1 MLHGTTIILISF
13 AYLGLLF
20 AIAYFADERADAGR
34 SVIASPYVYSLS
46 LAVYATAW
54 TFYGSVGRA
63 ASDGV
68 GFLPIYIGPT
78 LMIALWWVVLRK
90 ILRISKQ
97 NRITSLA
104 DFIASRYGKSALL
117 GGLVTVI
124 AVIGILPYI
133 SLQLKAVS
141 NSFAILVQ
149 YPEIIMPSKAGAASI
164 REDAAL
170 WMALIL
176 AAFTIAFGTRHLDA
190 AEHHQGMVAAIAFES
205 LVKLLAF
212 LAVGVFVTF
221 GIYDGFGD
229 IFARATSQP
238 KLRAMMTPLEGVAGG
253 YTNWAWLTILSMMA
267 IMFLPRQFQVAVV
280 ENVDE
285 KHLSKAIWLFPV
297 YMLAIN
303 VFVLPIAF
311 GGLLRFPDGSVD
323 ADTFVLTLPMAEKR
337 ELLALLVFIGGLS
350 AATGM
355 IIVETIALSTMV
367 CNDLVMPVLL
377 RLRGLRL
384 NERPD
389 LTRLLLGIRRG
400 AIVLILILG
409 YLYFRLAGEAY
420 ALVSIGLISFA
431 AVAQFAPA
439 ILGGIFWKGGTRA
452 GAFWGLTAGFAIWL
466 YTLLLPAL
474 ARSGWLPI
482 SLLDEGPFGIA
493 LLKPLQLFGLAGLD
507 SISHAMI
514 WSMIANV
521 GAYVG
526 VSLSASPNADEH
538 RQASVFVD
546 VFRQTGEAGGAR
558 FWRGTASVPDLH
570 SLLARF
576 LGTSTA
582 EGAFADYAR
591 AKGLEWP
598 DPAFVA
604 DAELVHHVE
613 MQLAGAIGGASAR
626 IMVASVVKEET
637 LTIGEVR
644 DILDE
649 ASQVVVYSH
658 RLEQKSHE
666 LEAATAELRE
676 ANERLKELDRL
687 KDDFV
692 STVTHEL
699 RTPLTSIRAFT
710 EILLDDPEVELG
722 QRKKFLGIIT
732 KETERL
738 TRLINQVLDLAKME
752 SGKAEWVETEV
763 DLRDVISD
771 TLGAMGQV
779 FKDKNIEVT
788 ARLPD
793 KVPPVTADL
802 DRMIQVMLNLLSNA
816 VKFCDPV
823 NGRVEVSLFERESEL
838 QVDVRDNGGGI
849 SPEHQD
855 EIFSKFHQVGDKLT
869 DKPHGSGLGLHI
881 SRQIIEHFGGRL
893 WVESDLG
900 RGACFS
906 FTVPIGAAA
915 AAAGAAH
922 MSVLSAAG
930 ASP

>member
-1 MLHGTTIILISF
+1 MLHGTTIILLSF

-20 AIAYFADERADAGR
+20 AIAYYADQRADSGR
-34 SVIASPYVYSLS
+34 SIIASPYIYSLS

-104 DFIASRYGKSALL
+104 DFVASRYGKSALL
-117 GGLVTVI
+117 GGIVTVI

-149 YPEIIMPSKAGAASI
+149 FPEIIMPGRVGTESI

-170 WMALIL
+170 WMALLL
-176 AAFTIAFGTRHLDA
+176 AAFTILFGTRHLDA

-212 LAVGVFVTF
+212 LAVGVFVTW
-221 GIYDGFGD
+221 GMYDGFGD
-229 IFARATSQP
+229 LFARAAAQP
-238 KLRAMMTPLEGVAGG
+238 KLRAMMAPLEGVAGD
-253 YTNWAWLTILSMMA
+253 YANWAWLTVLSMMA

-280 ENVDE
+280 ENIDE
-285 KHLSKAIWLFPV
+285 RHLNKAIWLFPL

-303 VFVLPIAF
+303 IFVLPIAF
-311 GGLLRFPDGSVD
+311 GGLLRFPGGTVD
-323 ADTFVLTLPMAEKR
+323 ADTFVLTLPMAEKH

-377 RLRGLRL
+377 RMRRLRL
-384 NERPD
+384 NARPD
-389 LTRLLLGIRRG
+389 LTGLLLGIRRG
-400 AIVLILILG
+400 AIVLILLLG
-409 YLYFRLAGEAY
+409 YLYFKLAGEAY

-439 ILGGIFWKGGTRA
+439 ILGGIFWKGGTRN
-452 GAFWGLTAGFAIWL
+452 GALCGLLAGFGVWL

-474 ARSGWLPI
+474 ARSGWLPV
-482 SLLDEGPFGIA
+482 SLLDSGPFGVE
-493 LLKPLQLFGLAGLD
+493 LLKPLQLFGLSGLD
-507 SISHAMI
+507 QTSHAMI

-521 GAYVG
+521 GAYVA
-526 VSLSASPNADEH
+526 VSLSASPSADEH

-546 VFRQTGEAGGAR
+546 VFRHTGEAGGAR
-558 FWRGTASVPDLH
+558 FWRGTASVPDLY

-576 LGTSTA
+576 LGTANA
-582 EGAFADYAR
+582 EAAFGEYAA
-591 AKGLEWP
+591 AKGLRWP
-598 DPAFVA
+598 DPGLVA
-604 DAELVHHVE
+604 DAELVHFVE
-613 MQLAGAIGGASAR
+613 VQLAGAIGGASAR
-626 IMVASVVKEET
+626 IMVASVVSEET
-637 LTIGEVR
+637 LTIDEVR
-644 DILDE
+644 GILDE

-658 RLEQKSHE
+658 RLEQKSRE

-710 EILLDDPEVELG
+710 EILLDDPDVEIG

-732 KETERL
+732 KEAERL
-738 TRLINQVLDLAKME
+738 TRLINQVLDLSKIE
-752 SGKAEWVETEV
+752 SGKAEWSESPV
-763 DLRDVISD
+763 DMKDVISD
-771 TLGAMGQV
+771 TLAAMGQL
-779 FKDKNIEVT
+779 FKERSITVT
-788 ARLPD
+788 ASLPD
-793 KVPPVTADL
+793 RVSPVTADL

-816 VKFCDPV
+816 AKFCNATD
-823 NGRVEVSLFERESEL
+823 GRIDIALAERDGSLR
-838 QVDVRDNGGGI
+838 VDVRDNGRGV
-849 SPEHQD
+849 SAEHQG
-855 EIFSKFHQVGDKLT
+855 EIFSKFHQVGDTLT
-869 DKPHGSGLGLHI
+869 DKPHGSGLGLYI
-881 SRQIIEHFGGRL
+881 SRQIIEHFGGSL
-893 WVESDLG
+893 WVESELG

-906 FTVPIGAAA
+906 FTMPT
-915 AAAGAAH
+915 AGAERA
-922 MSVLSAAG
+922 LAA
-930 ASP
+930 

>member
-1 MLHGTTIILISF
+1 MLHGTAIIITSF
-13 AYLGLLF
+13 VYLGLLF
-20 AIAYFADERADAGR
+20 AIAYYADERADAGR
-34 SVIASPYVYSLS
+34 SVIASPYIYSLS

-78 LMIALWWVVLRK
+78 MMIALWWIVMRK

-141 NSFAILVQ
+141 NSYTILVQ
-149 YPEIIMPSKAGAASI
+149 YPEIIMPTRVDAAPM
-164 REDAAL
+164 REDTAL
-170 WMALIL
+170 WVAMIL
-176 AAFTIAFGTRHLDA
+176 AAFTMAFGTRHLDA

-229 IFARATSQP
+229 LFARAAAEP
-238 KLRAMMTPLEGVAGG
+238 KLLAMMTPLGGVAGG
-253 YTNWAWLTILSMMA
+253 YASWVWLTILSMTA
-267 IMFLPRQFQVAVV
+267 IMFLPRQFQVAVI

-285 KHLSKAIWLFPV
+285 KHLSKAIWLFPL

-311 GGLLRFPDGSVD
+311 GGLLRFPDGTVD
-323 ADTFVLTLPMAEKR
+323 ADTFVLTLPMAEKH
-337 ELLALLVFIGGLS
+337 EWLALLVFIGGLS

-355 IIVETIALSTMV
+355 VIVETIALSTMA

-377 RLRGLRL
+377 RLSSLRL
-384 NERPD
+384 NERRD
-389 LTRLLLGIRRG
+389 LTGLLLGIRRG
-400 AIVLILILG
+400 AIVLILLLG
-409 YLYFRLAGEAY
+409 YLYFKLAGEAY

-431 AVAQFAPA
+431 AVAQFAPP
-439 ILGGIFWKGGTRA
+439 ILGGIFWKGGTRL
-452 GAFWGLTAGFAIWL
+452 GALWGLTAGFAVWS

-482 SLLDEGPFGIA
+482 SFLEQGPFGIE
-493 LLKPLQLFGLAGLD
+493 LLRPLQLFGLSGLD
-507 SISHAMI
+507 QITHAMI
-514 WSMIANV
+514 WSMIANI
-521 GAYVG
+521 GAYVA
-526 VSLSASPNADEH
+526 VSLSVSQSADEH
-538 RQASVFVD
+538 RQASLFVD
-546 VFRQTGEAGGAR
+546 VFKQTGEAGGAR
-558 FWRGTASVPDLH
+558 FWRGTASAPDLYN
-570 SLLARF
+570 LLARF
-576 LGTSTA
+576 FGVARADS
-582 EGAFADYAR
+582 AFAEYASAR
-591 AKGLEWP
+591 GLGWP
-598 DPAFVA
+598 DDRLVA
-604 DAELVHHVE
+604 DAELVHYVE
-613 MQLAGAIGGASAR
+613 VQLAGAIGAASAR
-626 IMVASVVKEET
+626 VMVASVVKEEA
-637 LTIGEVR
+637 LTIDEVR
-644 DILDE
+644 EILDE

-658 RLEQKSHE
+658 RLEQKSRE

-710 EILLDDPEVELG
+710 EILLDEPDVEPA

-732 KETERL
+732 KEAERL
-738 TRLINQVLDLAKME
+738 TRLINQVLDLAKIE
-752 SGKAEWVETEV
+752 SGKADWVESGV
-763 DLRDVISD
+763 DMKEVISD
-771 TLGAMGQV
+771 TLAAMGQL
-779 FKDKNIEVT
+779 FKEKNIKVE
-788 ARLPD
+788 ARLPE
-793 KVPPVTADL
+793 KVSAVTADL

-816 VKFCDPV
+816 VKFCDGA
-823 NGRVEVSLFERESEL
+823 NGWVEIALAERDGCL
-838 QVDVRDNGGGI
+838 RIDVRDNGRGI
-849 SPEHQD
+849 SVEDH
-855 EIFSKFHQVGDKLT
+855 EAIFSKFHQVGDTLT

-881 SRQIIEHFGGRL
+881 SRQIVEHFGGRM
-893 WVESDLG
+893 WVESNPG
-900 RGACFS
+900 SGARFS
-906 FTVPIGAAA
+906 FTLPTGART
-915 AAAGAAH
+915 
-922 MSVLSAAG
+922 
-930 ASP
+930 

>member
-1 MLHGTTIILISF
+1 MLHGTTIILISV
-13 AYLGLLF
+13 AYLGVLF

-149 YPEIIMPSKAGAASI
+149 YPDIIMPSKAGASSI

-170 WMALIL
+170 WMALLL

-190 AEHHQGMVAAIAFES
+190 AEHHQGLVAAIAFES

-221 GIYDGFGD
+221 GIYNGFD
-229 IFARATSQP
+229 DLFSRASSQP
-238 KLRAMMTPLEGVAGG
+238 KLREMMTPLDGVAGG
-253 YTNWAWLTILSMMA
+253 YSNWAWLTVLSMMA

-285 KHLSKAIWLFPV
+285 KHLKKAIWLFPL

-303 VFVLPIAF
+303 IFVLPIAF

-323 ADTFVLTLPMAEKR
+323 ADTFVLTLPMAEKQ

-377 RLRGLRL
+377 RLRRLRL

-389 LTRLLLGIRRG
+389 LTGLLLGIRRG

-439 ILGGIFWKGGTRA
+439 ILGGIFWKGGTRT
-452 GAFWGLTAGFAIWL
+452 GALCGLSAGFAIWL

-474 ARSGWLPI
+474 ARSGWLPV

-493 LLKPLQLFGLAGLD
+493 LMKPLQLFGLAGLD

-546 VFRQTGEAGGAR
+546 VFRHSGEARGAR
-558 FWRGTASVPDLH
+558 FWRGTASVPDLYN
-570 SLLARF
+570 LLARF
-576 LGTSTA
+576 LGTGTA
-582 EGAFADYAR
+582 DEAFEDYAR
-591 AKGLEWP
+591 AKGLRWP
-598 DPAFVA
+598 DPALVA
-604 DAELVHHVE
+604 DAELVHYVE
-613 MQLAGAIGGASAR
+613 VQLAGAVGGASAR

-637 LTIGEVR
+637 LTIEEVR

-658 RLEQKSHE
+658 RLEQKSRE

-710 EILLDDPEVELG
+710 EILLDDPDVELG
-722 QRKKFLGIIT
+722 QRKQFLGIIT

-738 TRLINQVLDLAKME
+738 TRLINQVLDLAKIE
-752 SGKAEWVETEV
+752 SGKAEWAETPV
-763 DLRDVISD
+763 NMKDVIED

-779 FKDKNIEVT
+779 FKEKNIEVV
-788 ARLPD
+788 ARLPET
-793 KVPPVTADL
+793 VSPVTADL

-816 VKFCDPV
+816 AKFCDPAR
-823 NGRVEVSLFERESEL
+823 GRIEVTLAEKGGSLEVE
-838 QVDVRDNGGGI
+838 VRDNGRGI
-849 SPEHQD
+849 SPEHQV

-893 WVESDLG
+893 WVDSEIG
-900 RGACFS
+900 RGASFLFS
-906 FTVPIGAAA
+906 VPI
-915 AAAGAAH
+915 
-922 MSVLSAAG
+922 SAPSHAL
-930 ASP
+930 AV

>member
-90 ILRISKQ
+90 MLRISKQ

-149 YPEIIMPSKAGAASI
+149 YPEITMPSKAGASSI

-212 LAVGVFVTF
+212 LAVGIFVTF

-229 IFARATSQP
+229 LFARASAEP
-238 KLRAMMTPLEGVAGG
+238 KLAAMMTPLEGVAGG
-253 YTNWAWLTILSMMA
+253 YSNWAWLTVLSMMA

-303 VFVLPIAF
+303 IFVLPIAF
-311 GGLLRFPDGSVD
+311 GGLLRFPDGTVD
-323 ADTFVLTLPMAEKR
+323 ADTFVLTLPMAEKH

-452 GAFWGLTAGFAIWL
+452 GALWGLSAGFGIWL
-466 YTLLLPAL
+466 YTLLLPAI
-474 ARSGWLPI
+474 ARSGWLPG
-482 SLLDEGPFGIA
+482 SLLDDGPFGIA
-493 LLKPLQLFGLAGLD
+493 LLRPLQLFGLAGLD

-521 GAYVG
+521 GAYIL

-546 VFRQTGEAGGAR
+546 VFRHTGEAGGAR
-558 FWRGTASVPDLH
+558 FWRGTASVPDLY

-576 LGTSTA
+576 LGTA
-582 EGAFADYAR
+582 AADGAFVEYAS
-591 AKGLEWP
+591 AKGLAWP
-598 DPAFVA
+598 DPALLA
-604 DAELVHHVE
+604 DAGLVHYVE
-613 MQLAGAIGGASAR
+613 VQLAGAIGGASAR

-637 LTIGEVR
+637 LTIEEVR

-666 LEAATAELRE
+666 LEAATTELRE

-738 TRLINQVLDLAKME
+738 TRLINQVLDLAKIE
-752 SGKAEWVETEV
+752 SGNAEWAETDV
-763 DLRDVISD
+763 DLKDVISD

-779 FKDKNIEVT
+779 FKERNIEV
-788 ARLPD
+788 AAHLPD
-793 KVPPVTADL
+793 KVALVTADL

-816 VKFCDPV
+816 AKFCDAG
-823 NGRVEVSLFERESEL
+823 NGRVEISLVERGASL
-838 QVDVRDNGGGI
+838 QVDVRDNGRGI
-849 SPEHQD
+849 SPEHQT
-855 EIFSKFHQVGDKLT
+855 EIFSKFHQVGDTLT

-900 RGACFS
+900 CGACFS
-906 FTVPIGAAA
+906 FTVPTRVSARAGYTSVPSPIGA
-915 AAAGAAH
+915 
-922 MSVLSAAG
+922 SE
-930 ASP
+930 

>member
-1 MLHGTTIILISF
+1 MLHGTIIILISV
-13 AYLGLLF
+13 AYLGVLF

-34 SVIASPYVYSLS
+34 SVIASPYIYSLS

-149 YPEIIMPSKAGAASI
+149 YPEIIMPSKAGASSI

-170 WMALIL
+170 WMALLL

-212 LAVGVFVTF
+212 LAVGIFVTF

-229 IFARATSQP
+229 LFGRASSEP
-238 KLRAMMTPLEGVAGG
+238 KLAAMMTPLEGVAGG
-253 YTNWAWLTILSMMA
+253 YSNWAWLTVLSMMA

-285 KHLSKAIWLFPV
+285 KHLSKAIWLFPL

-303 VFVLPIAF
+303 IFVLPIAF

-323 ADTFVLTLPMAEKR
+323 ADTFVLTLPMAEKH

-384 NERPD
+384 NARPD
-389 LTRLLLGIRRG
+389 LTGLLLRIRRG

-439 ILGGIFWKGGTRA
+439 ILGGIFWKGGTRS
-452 GAFWGLTAGFAIWL
+452 GAFCGLSAGFGIWL

-474 ARSGWLPI
+474 ARSGWMPI
-482 SLLDEGPFGIA
+482 SLLEEGPFGIA
-493 LLKPLQLFGLAGLD
+493 LLKPLQLFGLSGLD

-514 WSMIANV
+514 WSMIANI

-526 VSLSASPNADEH
+526 VSLSASPSADEH

-546 VFRQTGEAGGAR
+546 VFRHTGEAGGAR
-558 FWRGTASVPDLH
+558 FWRGTASLPDLY

-576 LGTSTA
+576 LGTATA
-582 EGAFADYAR
+582 DEAFADYAR
-591 AKGLEWP
+591 AKGSSPSAL
-598 DPAFVA
+598 VA
-604 DAELVHHVE
+604 DAELVHYVE
-613 MQLAGAIGGASAR
+613 VQLAGAIGGASAR
-626 IMVASVVKEET
+626 IMVASVVKEEE
-637 LTIGEVR
+637 LTIEEVR

-658 RLEQKSHE
+658 RLEQKSRE
-666 LEAATAELRE
+666 LEAATAELRA

-710 EILLDDPEVELG
+710 EILLDDPEVELN

-738 TRLINQVLDLAKME
+738 TRLINQVLDLAKIE
-752 SGKAEWVETEV
+752 SGKAEWAQAPV
-763 DLRDVISD
+763 DMKDVISD
-771 TLGAMGQV
+771 TLSAMGQV
-779 FKDKNIEVT
+779 FKEKNIDVV

-793 KVPPVTADL
+793 KVSPVTADL

-816 VKFCDPV
+816 AKFCDPTH
-823 NGRVEVSLFERESEL
+823 GRIEITLVEKSGSL
-838 QVDVRDNGGGI
+838 QVEVRDNGRGI
-849 SPEHQD
+849 SPEHQV
-855 EIFSKFHQVGDKLT
+855 EIFSKFHQVGDALT

-893 WVESDLG
+893 WVDSDLG
-900 RGACFS
+900 CGASFS
-906 FTVPIGAAA
+906 FSVPVSASSRALAA
-915 AAAGAAH
+915 
-922 MSVLSAAG
+922 
-930 ASP
+930 

>member
-1 MLHGTTIILISF
+1 MLQETAIILTAF
-13 AYLGLLF
+13 VYLGVLF
-20 AIAYFADERADAGR
+20 AIAYYADERADAGR
-34 SVIASPYVYSLS
+34 SIIASPYIYSLS

-90 ILRISKQ
+90 IMRISKQ

-141 NSFAILVQ
+141 NSFTILVQ
-149 YPEIIMPSKAGAASI
+149 YPEIVMPAKVGALSI
-164 REDAAL
+164 RQDTAL
-170 WMALIL
+170 WVALIL
-176 AAFTIAFGTRHLDA
+176 ATFTIAFGTRHLDA

-229 IFARATSQP
+229 LFGRVSAVP
-238 KLRAMMTPLEGVAGG
+238 KLRAMLTPLEGVAGG
-253 YTNWAWLTILSMMA
+253 YANWVWLTILSMMA
-267 IMFLPRQFQVAVV
+267 IMFLPRQFQVAVI

-285 KHLSKAIWLFPV
+285 KHLNKAIWLFPL

-303 VFVLPIAF
+303 IFVLPIAF

-355 IIVETIALSTMV
+355 VIVETIALSTMV

-377 RLRGLRL
+377 RLRRLRL
-384 NERPD
+384 NERRD
-389 LTRLLLGIRRG
+389 LTGLLLGIRRG
-400 AIVLILILG
+400 AIVLILLLG
-409 YLYFRLAGEAY
+409 YLYYKLAGEAY

-452 GAFWGLTAGFAIWL
+452 GALWGLLAGFAVWL
-466 YTLLLPAL
+466 YTLFLPAL
-474 ARSGWLPI
+474 ARSGWLPLG
-482 SLLDEGPFGIA
+482 LLEQGPFGIE

-507 SISHAMI
+507 QISHAMI

-521 GAYVG
+521 GAYVI
-526 VSLSASPNADEH
+526 VSLSASPSADEH
-538 RQASVFVD
+538 RQASLFVD
-546 VFRQTGEAGGAR
+546 VFKHSGEAGGAR
-558 FWRGTASVPDLH
+558 FWRGTASVSDLY

-576 LGTSTA
+576 LGTATA
-582 EGAFADYAR
+582 DSAFGEYAS
-591 AKGLEWP
+591 AKGLNWP
-598 DPAFVA
+598 DERLIA
-604 DAELVHHVE
+604 DAELVHYIEV
-613 MQLAGAIGGASAR
+613 QLAGAIGAASAR
-626 IMVASVVKEET
+626 VMVAAVAKEEA
-637 LTIGEVR
+637 LTIDEVR
-644 DILDE
+644 EILDE

-658 RLEQKSHE
+658 KLEQKSRE

-687 KDDFV
+687 KDDFI

-710 EILLDDPEVELG
+710 EILLDTPDVEVE

-732 KETERL
+732 KEAERL
-738 TRLINQVLDLAKME
+738 TRLINQVLDLAKIE
-752 SGKAEWVETEV
+752 SGKADWVESGV
-763 DLRDVISD
+763 DMKQVISD
-771 TLGAMGQV
+771 TLAAMSQL
-779 FKDKNIEVT
+779 FKEKNIKVE
-788 ARLPD
+788 ARLPE
-793 KVPPVTADL
+793 KVSTVTVDL
-802 DRMIQVMLNLLSNA
+802 DRMVQVMLNLLSNA
-816 VKFCDPV
+816 VKFCDAA
-823 NGRVEVSLFERESEL
+823 NGRVEIALAEREGCL
-838 QVDVRDNGGGI
+838 WVDVRDNGRGI
-849 SPEHQD
+849 SPGDQ
-855 EIFSKFHQVGDKLT
+855 EIIFQKFHQVGDALT

-881 SRQIIEHFGGRL
+881 SRQIVEHFGGRM
-893 WVESDLG
+893 WVESSLG
-900 RGACFS
+900 GGARFS
-906 FTVPIGAAA
+906 FTLPTGAAT
-915 AAAGAAH
+915 
-922 MSVLSAAG
+922 
-930 ASP
+930 